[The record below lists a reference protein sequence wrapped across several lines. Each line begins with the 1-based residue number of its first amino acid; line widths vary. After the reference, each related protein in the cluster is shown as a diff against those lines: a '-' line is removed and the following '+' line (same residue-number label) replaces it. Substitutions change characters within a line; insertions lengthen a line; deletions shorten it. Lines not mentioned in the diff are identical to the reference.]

1 MDALVQLDRVVSLFR
16 QMDPIMPSQVVSVFL
31 AIARSKEPLETRL
44 LPNKVGLS
52 QSAVNRALTYLQD
65 THWKD
70 RTKPGLK
77 LIAYRP
83 HPMDARQRLASLS
96 PRGHQVAAEI
106 REIIDG

>member
-1 MDALVQLDRVVSLFR
+1 MDALVKLDRVVSLMR
-16 QMDPIMPSQVVSVFL
+16 QMDPIMPTQVISVFL
-31 AIARSKEPLETRL
+31 AIAKSKEPLETRL

-70 RTKPGLK
+70 HTKPGLK

-83 HPMDARQRLASLS
+83 HHLDARQRLASLS
-96 PRGHQVAAEI
+96 PRGQQLVAQI
-106 REIIDG
+106 KEIIDG